1 MPERGVTE
9 PGVTGPDVPQAG
21 LSRLGG
27 SQSSVGPGL
36 RPSASDSIEASGL
49 EAVGVEPGR
58 LEVALLRALR
68 GEVEFGAGTR
78 AVYATDSSNYRQV
91 PIGVV
96 FPRDE
101 ADVVSTLSICA
112 DFDVP
117 VLGRGGG
124 TSLAG
129 QGCNEAVV
137 VDFSRHMNAILELD
151 PVARMAR
158 VQPGVVLDDLR
169 RAAERHGLT
178 FGPDP
183 ATHAWCTLGGMI
195 GNNSCGTHTQFAGRT
210 VDNVERLRVVAY
222 GGERYEFG
230 SYDDEQYAA
239 LVKQKAPEAAAVAS
253 LREIGRRTADLV
265 AERFPDIPRR
275 VSGFNLDEIVPGR
288 PTHVARLLVGT
299 ESTCVLVT
307 EAVVRLIPGPA
318 HRRLVILAYGN
329 VFEAADAVPAL
340 LTDLPEGL
348 LGLEG
353 FDVTLVRQM
362 LARELNTEH
371 LSLLPDLDRA
381 VRENSGGWL
390 LAEIGADD
398 PAEADE
404 RTARFVAS
412 LPAAW
417 RTSAAATEDG
427 PTAAASVGAG
437 LAEAGPAP
445 VIGYRRI
452 DDPAEQ
458 RGAWAIRESALGATA
473 LRGDGAHNLEGWED
487 AAVPPERLGVYLR
500 AVSELWSEY
509 GYDGAWYGH
518 FGQGCVHTRNN
529 FDLRTE
535 VGLRTYRAYVE
546 RAADLVASLGGSIS
560 GEHGD
565 GQSRGELLERVYGP
579 ELVDAFRQV
588 KAVFDP
594 RGRMNP
600 GKVVDPYPLDTNLRF
615 GPGYQSSTLLPT
627 FFPFADDAGSLQ
639 HAAERCVGVGR
650 CRRDDVGVMCPS
662 FRATRDERHSTRG
675 RAKLLVEL
683 FQGEVTEASW
693 RNEDVREALDLCLA
707 CKGCAV
713 DCPTHVDMA
722 TYKAEFLAQ
731 HYRGRLRPREM
742 YALGFIPWLARVATW
757 APQLANAALSAP
769 RIGNLLRRAG
779 GVTTRRP
786 VPQFADRSARQ
797 AARTRRDAVRL
808 DAPTVVLWPDTFT
821 DAYRPDL
828 AEAWKAV
835 LEAAGESVAVPTEW
849 ACCARPLYDTGM
861 LGLARRALRHLLDVL
876 EVYITRGTPIVV
888 PEPSCLAAFR
898 DELPKLLADD
908 PRAAKLAA
916 LSRSPAEH
924 LLAIGAPRMLPQA
937 AESRRVIIHPHCHAR
952 AIRAVDADRRLLESL
967 GYEVSV
973 LDAGCCGLAGSFG
986 FSAAHEAVSRK
997 IGEEQWLPR
1006 LRRESE
1012 PTGGAARAPEAVG
1025 DAAPRSGR
1033 PDDGAVGNRGV
1044 GSGDG
1049 DGADGGG
1056 ADRVG
1061 VDGGGMAG
1069 GGMAGGGMNCGGAI
1083 LVIDGFSCA
1092 TQYAHLAPAGSP
1104 VATTLP
1110 ELVLA
1115 VASLTR
1121 LAR

>member
-1 MPERGVTE
+1 MPQPDDASKNSVE
-9 PGVTGPDVPQAG
+9 PEF
-21 LSRLGG
+21 
-27 SQSSVGPGL
+27 
-36 RPSASDSIEASGL
+36 RPSALGRVDTNGAAPGRL
-49 EAVGVEPGR
+49 EPDRLGSSPLQPGPFEPGR
-58 LEVALLRALR
+58 LESELRRALR
-68 GEVEFGAGTR
+68 GDVEFGAGTR

-101 ADVVSTLSICA
+101 ADVISVLSICA

-137 VDFSRHMNAILELD
+137 VDFSRHMNAILEID
-151 PVARMAR
+151 PVARTAR

-183 ATHAWCTLGGMI
+183 STHAWCTLGGMI
-195 GNNSCGTHTQFAGRT
+195 GNNSCGAHTQFAGRT

-222 GGERYEFG
+222 GGARYEFG

-239 LVKQKAPEAAAVAS
+239 LVKQQAPEAAAVAS

-265 AERFPDIPRR
+265 AQRFPDIPRR

-307 EAVVRLIPGPA
+307 EAVVRLIPSPA
-318 HRRLVILAYGN
+318 HRRLVILAYPDAY
-329 VFEAADAVPAL
+329 EAADAVPGL
-340 LTDLPEGL
+340 LGALPEGL

-353 FDVTLVRQM
+353 FDFTLIRQM
-362 LARELNTEH
+362 LARRLNTEH
-371 LSLLPDLDRA
+371 LNLLPGLDRA
-381 VRENSGGWL
+381 MRENAGGWL
-390 LAEIGADD
+390 LAEIGAHD
-398 PAEADE
+398 PTEADE
-404 RTARFVAS
+404 RTAQFIAS
-412 LPAAW
+412 LP
-417 RTSAAATEDG
+417 SG
-427 PTAAASVGAG
+427 PGSL
-437 LAEAGPAP
+437 LA
-445 VIGYRRI
+445 YRRI
-452 DDPAEQ
+452 DDPVEQ

-473 LRGDGAHNLEGWED
+473 LRSDGEHNLEGWED
-487 AAVPPERLGVYLR
+487 AAVPPERLGAYLR
-500 AVSELWSEY
+500 AISQLWSEY

-535 VGLRTYRAYVE
+535 AGLRTYRAYVE

-600 GKVVDPYPLDTNLRF
+600 GKVVDPYPLDANLRF
-615 GPGYQSSTLLPT
+615 GPGYRAGTLLPT
-627 FFPFADDAGSLQ
+627 YFPFADDAGSLQ

-662 FRATRDERHSTRG
+662 FRATGDERHSTRG

-693 RNEDVREALDLCLA
+693 RNEDVRDALDLCLA

-722 TYKAEFLAQ
+722 AYKAEFLAH

-742 YALGFIPWLARVATW
+742 YALGFVPWLARAATR
-757 APQLANAALSAP
+757 APRLANAVLSAP
-769 RIGNLLRRAG
+769 RIGALLRRAG

-786 VPQFADRSARQ
+786 APRFADRSVRR
-797 AARTRRDAVRL
+797 AALKRRGGAVRPGV
-808 DAPTVVLWPDTFT
+808 PTVVLWPDTFT
-821 DAYRPDL
+821 DAYRPGL
-828 AEAWKAV
+828 AEAWKSV
-835 LEAAGESVAVPTEW
+835 LEAAGESVAIPTEW

-861 LGLARRALRHLLDVL
+861 LGLARRTLRHLLDVL
-876 EVYITRGTPIVV
+876 DVYIARGTPIVV

-924 LLAIGAPRMLPQA
+924 LLAIDAPGTLPGPSEQ
-937 AESRRVIIHPHCHAR
+937 RRVVIHPHCHAR

-967 GYEVSV
+967 GYVVSV

-986 FSAAHEAVSRK
+986 FSAAHEAVSRR
-997 IGEEQWLPR
+997 IGEEQWLPKLLPS
-1006 LRRESE
+1006 LRREPGPAQESKSRSE
-1012 PTGGAARAPEAVG
+1012 LESGSDSGSASASASEAVSTGGMRPVDTDARDTGA
-1025 DAAPRSGR
+1025 SGI
-1033 PDDGAVGNRGV
+1033 DE
-1044 GSGDG
+1044 
-1049 DGADGGG
+1049 
-1056 ADRVG
+1056 
-1061 VDGGGMAG
+1061 
-1069 GGMAGGGMNCGGAI
+1069 GGAI

-1092 TQYAHLAPAGSP
+1092 TQYAHLAPTGSP
-1104 VATTLP
+1104 TATTLP

-1115 VASLTR
+1115 ATSLTR
-1121 LAR
+1121 LARSAGTTA

>member
-1 MPERGVTE
+1 MPEPGTPE
-9 PGVTGPDVPQAG
+9 PGISPPEM
-21 LSRLGG
+21 
-27 SQSSVGPGL
+27 SQSSTGTGPRL
-36 RPSASDSIEASGL
+36 PASDHLEVDIEVDGVDGAAAS
-49 EAVGVEPGR
+49 AR
-58 LEVALLRALR
+58 LEPSHLESELRRAVR
-68 GEVEFGAGTR
+68 GDVEFGAGTR

-101 ADVVSTLSICA
+101 TDVVSTLSICA

-117 VLGRGGG
+117 VLGRGSG

-137 VDFSRHMNAILELD
+137 VDFSRHMNAILEID
-151 PVARMAR
+151 PVARTAR

-169 RAAERHGLT
+169 RAAETHGLT

-183 ATHAWCTLGGMI
+183 STHAWCTLGGMI

-222 GGERYEFG
+222 GGAQYEFG

-265 AERFPDIPRR
+265 TQRFPDIARR
-275 VSGFNLDEIVPGR
+275 VSGFNLDEVVPGR

-307 EAVVRLIPGPA
+307 EAVVRLIPSPA
-318 HRRLVILAYGN
+318 HRRLVILAYRDI
-329 VFEAADAVPAL
+329 FEAADAVPAL
-340 LTDLPEGL
+340 LSVLREGL
-348 LGLEG
+348 LGFEG
-353 FDVTLVRQM
+353 FDVTLIRQM
-362 LARELNTEH
+362 RARRLNTEH

-398 PAEADE
+398 PAKADE
-404 RTARFVAS
+404 RTERFIASVTFANQTSASPLSDDPVAAPAAPAPAAPAAPAGASPAS
-412 LPAAW
+412 LAGPA
-417 RTSAAATEDG
+417 E
-427 PTAAASVGAG
+427 AG
-437 LAEAGPAP
+437 LAEADPAS
-445 VIGYRRI
+445 VMGFRRI

-473 LRGDGAHNLEGWED
+473 LRSDGAHNLEGWED
-487 AAVPPERLGVYLR
+487 AAVPPERLGTYLR
-500 AVSELWSEY
+500 AISELWSEY

-535 VGLRTYRAYVE
+535 AGLRTYRAYVE

-565 GQSRGELLERVYGP
+565 GQSRGELLERVYGS

-615 GPGYQSSTLLPT
+615 GPGYQASALLPT
-627 FFPFADDAGSLQ
+627 YFPFADDVGSLQ

-683 FQGEVTEASW
+683 FQGDVTEASW

-713 DCPTHVDMA
+713 DCPTQVDMA
-722 TYKAEFLAQ
+722 TYKAEFLAH

-742 YALGFIPWLARVATW
+742 YALGFVPWLARVATH
-757 APQLANAALSAP
+757 APRLANMALNGP
-769 RIGNLLRRAG
+769 RIGTLLKRVG

-786 VPQFADRSARQ
+786 APRFADRSARQ
-797 AARTRRDAVRL
+797 AARIRRGTARL

-828 AEAWKAV
+828 AEVWRAV

-861 LGLARRALRHLLDVL
+861 LGAARRTLRHLLDVL
-876 EVYITRGTPIVV
+876 EVYIARGTPIVV

-908 PRAAKLAA
+908 PRAKKLAA

-924 LLAIGAPRMLPQA
+924 LLAIGAPNTLPRA
-937 AESRRVIIHPHCHAR
+937 SVPRRVIIHPHCHAR
-952 AIRAVDADRRLLESL
+952 AIGAVDADRRLLESL

-986 FSAAHEAVSRK
+986 FSAAHEALSRK
-997 IGEEQWLPR
+997 IGEEQWLPKLLPR
-1006 LRRESE
+1006 LRRGSESTDE
-1012 PTGGAARAPEAVG
+1012 SRGGQLGGMA
-1025 DAAPRSGR
+1025 S
-1033 PDDGAVGNRGV
+1033 GAVG
-1044 GSGDG
+1044 
-1049 DGADGGG
+1049 
-1056 ADRVG
+1056 G
-1061 VDGGGMAG
+1061 VDGDD
-1069 GGMAGGGMNCGGAI
+1069 AI

-1092 TQYAHLAPAGSP
+1092 TQYAHLAPTGSP
-1104 VATTLP
+1104 SATTLP

-1115 VASLTR
+1115 STSVAL

>member
-1 MPERGVTE
+1 M
-9 PGVTGPDVPQAG
+9 
-21 LSRLGG
+21 
-27 SQSSVGPGL
+27 
-36 RPSASDSIEASGL
+36 
-49 EAVGVEPGR
+49 
-58 LEVALLRALR
+58 R
-68 GEVEFGAGTR
+68 GEVEFGAATR
-78 AVYATDSSNYRQV
+78 AVYATDSSNYRHV

-101 ADVVSTLSICA
+101 TDVVSALSICA

-137 VDFSRHMNAILELD
+137 VDFSRHMTAILDLD
-151 PVARMAR
+151 PAARTAR
-158 VQPGVVLDDLR
+158 VQPGIVLDDLR
-169 RAAERHGLT
+169 RAAQRHRLT

-195 GNNSCGTHTQFAGRT
+195 GNNSCGTHALFAGKT

-222 GGERYEFG
+222 GGAQYEFG

-239 LVKQKAPEAAAVAS
+239 LVTQNAPEAAAVAS
-253 LREIGRRTADLV
+253 LREIGRRAAGLV
-265 AERFPDIPRR
+265 AERFPDLPRR
-275 VSGFNLDEIVPGR
+275 VSGFNLDQLLPGR

-307 EAVVRLIPGPA
+307 EAVVRLIPDPA
-318 HRRLVILAYGN
+318 HRRLVILAYRD
-329 VFEAADAVPAL
+329 VYEAADAVPSL
-340 LTDLPEGL
+340 LAALPEGL

-353 FDVTLVRQM
+353 FDITLVRQM
-362 LARELNTEH
+362 QARGLNTEH
-371 LSLLPDLDRA
+371 LGLLPDLDRA

-404 RTARFVAS
+404 RTARFVA
-412 LPAAW
+412 AVRVA
-417 RTSAAATEDG
+417 G
-427 PTAAASVGAG
+427 PTPATADRSV
-437 LAEAGPAP
+437 
-445 VIGYRRI
+445 

-473 LRGDGAHNLEGWED
+473 LRGDGTHNLEGWED
-487 AAVPPERLGVYLR
+487 AAVPPEKLGIYLR
-500 AVSELWSEY
+500 AIAQLWSRF

-535 VGLRTYRAYVE
+535 TGLRDYREYVE

-600 GKVVDPYPLDTNLRF
+600 GKVVDPYPLDADLRF
-615 GPGYQSSTLLPT
+615 GPGYRTSALTPAH
-627 FFPFADDAGSLQ
+627 FPFAEDAGSFQ

-650 CRRDDVGVMCPS
+650 CRRDDAGVMCPS
-662 FRATRDERHSTRG
+662 YRATRDERHSTRG

-683 FQGEVTEASW
+683 FQGEVTAESW

-722 TYKAEFLAQ
+722 TYKAEFLAH

-742 YALGFIPWLARVATW
+742 YALGFIPWLARAATR
-757 APQLANAALSAP
+757 APQLANAALTAP
-769 RIGNLLRRAG
+769 FLSPLLKRTAAL
-779 GVTTRRP
+779 TTRRP
-786 VPQFADRSARQ
+786 APRFADRSARQ
-797 AARTRRDAVRL
+797 TIRTRPATARL

-828 AEAWKAV
+828 ALSWKAV

-861 LGLARRALRHLLDVL
+861 LGLARRTLRHLLDVL
-876 EVYITRGTPIVV
+876 DVHIARATPVVV

-916 LSRSPAEH
+916 LARSPAEH
-924 LLAIGAPRMLPQA
+924 LLATGTPTALPRA
-937 AESRRVIIHPHCHAR
+937 AEPRRVLIHPHCHAR
-952 AIRAVDADRRLLESL
+952 AIRSADADRQLLESL
-967 GYEVSV
+967 GHDVSV

-986 FSAAHEAVSRK
+986 FSAAHEAVSRT
-997 IGEEQWLPR
+997 IGEEQWLPKLQHAYASAYR
-1006 LRRESE
+1006 HTYTKS
-1012 PTGGAARAPEAVG
+1012 GAEETHGTV
-1025 DAAPRSGR
+1025 
-1033 PDDGAVGNRGV
+1033 
-1044 GSGDG
+1044 
-1049 DGADGGG
+1049 AD
-1056 ADRVG
+1056 VT
-1061 VDGGGMAG
+1061 
-1069 GGMAGGGMNCGGAI
+1069 I
-1083 LVIDGFSCA
+1083 IIDGFSCA
-1092 TQYAHLAPAGSP
+1092 TQYAHLAPSGSP
-1104 VATTLP
+1104 ATTTLP
-1110 ELVLA
+1110 AFLLA
-1115 VASLTR
+1115 TTPGAQPSSTITK
-1121 LAR
+1121 